1 MLLCEPTKAWID
13 PGNET
18 AKVPLPSLKEIPMF
32 FASDNWAGAHP
43 AINERLLRESTRFA
57 AAYGTSDLDRSI
69 EQRFNDIFEREV
81 SVFFVATGTAANSL
95 ALASVARPGGVVF
108 AHSEAHVIE
117 DECGAPDFFSGM
129 RMVPVEGPEG
139 KMNPLNLKARM
150 ARYPQDAVHHGRAA
164 AITITQATEVGSIYS
179 LEEIRTI
186 ADIAKADGLPLHMD
200 GARFANALV
209 ALDATPAEMTWKQGV
224 DILSFGGTKNG
235 CWCAE
240 AIVFFDP
247 AMAKEL
253 PFIRKRTAQLFS
265 KSRFI
270 AAQFE
275 AYLQDG
281 LWLEL
286 ATHANAMADRLRA
299 GLGASNSARL
309 AWPTQSN
316 EVFVVLPIETMKAA
330 HEKGAKFYD
339 WLEPRDMAEPV
350 GDGKMLIR
358 LVTSFA
364 TTAEDVDAFLTAI
377 S

>member
-1 MLLCEPTKAWID
+1 
-13 PGNET
+13 
-18 AKVPLPSLKEIPMF
+18 MF

-57 AAYGTSDLDRSI
+57 AAYGTSELDRAI
-69 EQRFNDIFEREV
+69 EQRFNEIFEREV
-81 SVFFVATGTAANSL
+81 AVFFVATGTAANSL
-95 ALASVARPGGVVF
+95 SLASIARPGGVVF
-108 AHSEAHVIE
+108 CHSEAHVIE

-129 RMVPVEGPEG
+129 RMVPVEGALG
-139 KMNPLNLKARM
+139 KMEIASLEGRI

-164 AITITQATEVGSIYS
+164 AITMTQATEVGSVYT
-179 LEEIRTI
+179 LEEIEAVSATARTH
-186 ADIAKADGLPLHMD
+186 GLPLHMD
-200 GARFANALV
+200 GARFANALA
-209 ALDATPAEMTWKQGV
+209 ALGTTPAEMTWKRGV

-275 AYLQDG
+275 AYLKDG

-286 ATHANAMADRLRA
+286 AAHANAMADRLRA
-299 GLGASNSARL
+299 GISTSNSARL

-316 EVFVVLPIETMKAA
+316 EVFAIVPKTAAKAA
-330 HEKGAKFYD
+330 EEKGARFYD
-339 WLEPRDMAEPV
+339 WLEPRDMAELV
-350 GDGKMLIR
+350 GEDEMLIR
-358 LVTSFA
+358 LVSSFA
-364 TTAEDVDAFLTAI
+364 TTAEDVDAFLKVIA
-377 S
+377 

>member
-1 MLLCEPTKAWID
+1 
-13 PGNET
+13 
-18 AKVPLPSLKEIPMF
+18 MF

-43 AINERLLRESTRFA
+43 AINERLMRESTRFA
-57 AAYGTSDLDRSI
+57 AAYGTSELDRSI
-69 EQRFNDIFEREV
+69 ERRFNDLFEREV
-81 SVFFVATGTAANSL
+81 AVFFVATGTAANSL
-95 ALASVARPGGVVF
+95 ALASVERPGGVVF
-108 AHSEAHVIE
+108 AHTEAHVIE

-129 RMVPVEGPEG
+129 RMIPVDGGEG

-164 AITITQATEVGSIYS
+164 AITLTQATEVGSIYS
-179 LEEIRTI
+179 LDEIKAI
-186 ADIAKADGLPLHMD
+186 SSIAKAGSLPLHMD
-200 GARFANALV
+200 GARFANALIG
-209 ALDATPAEMTWKQGV
+209 LDTTPAEMTWKRGV

-247 AMAKEL
+247 DMAKEL

-275 AYLQDG
+275 AYLKDG

-286 ATHANAMADRLRA
+286 AAHANAMADRLRQ
-299 GLGASNSARL
+299 GLRASNSARQ

-316 EVFVVLPIETMKAA
+316 EVFAIVPKASAKAA
-330 HEKGAKFYD
+330 ADKGAKFYD
-339 WLEPRDMAEPV
+339 WLQPSNMQDTVSDDET
-350 GDGKMLIR
+350 LIR

-364 TTAEDVDAFLTAI
+364 TTADGVDAFLDAI
-377 S
+377 A